1 MINTYSFLSLQNV
14 FILIIKLRFVSCS
27 EYSVFKEQQGPLW
40 GCGSRE
46 WGSCPVFNLGPSLT
60 AQGRTSCLAWK
71 RRPIVASVVPANGP
85 HGRKASLLGSMGTF
99 HPVHTGLKGAV
110 FKVMS
115 SYSIHRWRAL
125 LSQVTRQRD
134 FTPMGRWP
142 LLSTEKEGQK
152 KPEQAL
158 ERKTSLQRER
168 NRGRK
173 NSSSKYSAE
182 VQDATQRTSHLP
194 HIMHPYTP
202 AVNKCGQV
210 DIKLYHPARVLGKEE
225 LRTCPYTGIK
235 GRQLG
240 GPVCCWAWKKLR
252 QQGPLNSQPVT
263 FDQHQRVLLGGIWK

>member
-1 MINTYSFLSLQNV
+1 MFLYSSLNSGC
-14 FILIIKLRFVSCS
+14 VSCS
-27 EYSVFKEQQGPLW
+27 EYSLFKEQQGPLRMW
-40 GCGSRE
+40 LQGVRKLSSLQPGSFPHSSGEDQLSGLEEEAHCGLS
-46 WGSCPVFNLGPSLT
+46 
-60 AQGRTSCLAWK
+60 
-71 RRPIVASVVPANGP
+71 
-85 HGRKASLLGSMGTF
+85 
-99 HPVHTGLKGAV
+99 GAC
-110 FKVMS
+110 K
-115 SYSIHRWRAL
+115 
-125 LSQVTRQRD
+125 
-134 FTPMGRWP
+134 WP
-142 LLSTEKEGQK
+142 TWKEGQPTRKHRYISPCPHGPRRGCVQGDELLVPREIPSTDEGISLVKWQDRGTSRQWAGDHSCPLRK
-152 KPEQAL
+152 KVKKRPEQVL

-194 HIMHPYTP
+194 RIMHPYTP

-210 DIKLYHPARVLGKEE
+210 DVKLYHPARVLGKEE

>member
-1 MINTYSFLSLQNV
+1 MFLYSSLNSGVSHVLNILSLKSSKAHSEDVAPGSEEAVQSSTWV
-14 FILIIKLRFVSCS
+14 LPSQLRGGPAVWPGRG
-27 EYSVFKEQQGPLW
+27 GPLW
-40 GCGSRE
+40 PQWCLQMAHVEGRPAYSEAWVHFTLSTQASKGLCSR
-46 WGSCPVFNLGPSLT
+46 WWAPCP
-60 AQGRTSCLAWK
+60 QGD
-71 RRPIVASVVPANGP
+71 
-85 HGRKASLLGSMGTF
+85 
-99 HPVHTGLKGAV
+99 
-110 FKVMS
+110 
-115 SYSIHRWRAL
+115 SIHRWRAL

-210 DIKLYHPARVLGKEE
+210 DVKLYHPARVLGKEE
-225 LRTCPYTGIK
+225 LRTCPCTGIK